1 MFRGCLEDSTG
12 MCDSGNRMVHCER
25 EAVSSDLGK
34 KGKVK
39 YYGQSLWEGYKNSF
53 TSVNFMPSRLVI
65 TLQTS
70 IEIV

>member
-1 MFRGCLEDSTG
+1 
-12 MCDSGNRMVHCER
+12 MVHCER